1 MYTDESLMPIA
12 DNAPYVGADGTK
24 YPANFPKDE
33 IPDLY
38 PVAEIQRPSDT
49 DAAVVT
55 GFIIDENFVQV
66 WQARERTEEEKAN
79 LLKDRAYE
87 ALIQS
92 DITALRCVKAGIAFP
107 IAWQEYVASL
117 RDIFQTGIGLLPEQP
132 PYPEGT

>member
-1 MYTDESLMPIA
+1 MYTDETLIPIA

-33 IPDLY
+33 IPDLHAVTETLR
-38 PVAEIQRPSDT
+38 PGDTEDEVVA
-49 DAAVVT
+49 

-66 WQARERTEEEKAN
+66 WQTRERTEEEKIS
-79 LLKDRAYE
+79 LLKDRAYD

-107 IAWQEYVASL
+107 VAWQEYVASL
-117 RDIFQTGIGLLPEQP
+117 REIFQTGVGLLPEQP
-132 PYPEGT
+132 AYPEGT